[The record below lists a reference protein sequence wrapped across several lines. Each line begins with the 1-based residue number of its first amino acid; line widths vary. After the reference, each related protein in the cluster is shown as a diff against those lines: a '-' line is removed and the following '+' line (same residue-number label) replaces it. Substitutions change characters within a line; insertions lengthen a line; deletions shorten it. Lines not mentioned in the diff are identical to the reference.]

1 MRAFSARLSRTWFIV
16 SLMSGENARFEE
28 VRPLTERE
36 FRLMLSMVMGAL
48 AVFGVLMRVLA
59 A

>member
-1 MRAFSARLSRTWFIV
+1 MRAFSARLSRAWFIA

-28 VRPLTERE
+28 VRPLTDRE

-48 AVFGVLMRVLA
+48 VVFSVLMRVLA